1 MDTLSR
7 LEKLRD
13 NLIRDEKLKQLIQIA
28 ENHNPWFVP
37 VFVKEAM
44 DSIVDSLLAPSVV
57 SEWLR
62 NYGLKKIN
70 KTVGLI
76 CAGNIPLVGFH
87 DLLCC
92 YVTGC
97 RVQLKL
103 SSRDD
108 VLMLRVAELM
118 KHSDPDFAEGLQITD
133 KLQDIDAVIATGS
146 DNTNRYFEYYFRK
159 YPSILRKN
167 RNSVAVLTGNETEAD
182 LNGLADDIFMYFGF
196 GCRNV
201 SKLYVPVGYDVRLL
215 FPHFTK
221 YNWLHHHT
229 KYMNNYDYQRTIL
242 LMNRTPH
249 LANEFVMLL
258 ENKSISSPIAT
269 LHYEYWHDKNIL
281 STHLKDNQDNIQC
294 IVSSTKN
301 HFEFCATVKFG
312 NAQRPGPS
320 DYADSIDTIAFLLN
334 LD

>member
-7 LEKLRD
+7 LETLRK
-13 NLIRDEKLKQLIQIA
+13 NLNNDERLKQLIQTA
-28 ENHNPWFVP
+28 EAHNPWFVP
-37 VFVKEAM
+37 VFVKESVDA
-44 DSIVDSLLAPSVV
+44 IVNGILEPSVV

-62 NYGLKKIN
+62 DYHLKKVN

-92 YVTGC
+92 YITGC
-97 RVQLKL
+97 RVKLKL
-103 SSRDD
+103 SSKDD
-108 VLMLRVAELM
+108 VLMLRVAEIM
-118 KHSDPDFAEGLQITD
+118 KESDPDFAEGLQIAD
-133 KLQDIDAVIATGS
+133 KLHEIDAVIATGS

-159 YPSILRKN
+159 HPSILRKN
-167 RNSVAVLTGNETEAD
+167 RNSVAVLNGNETEEE
-182 LNGLADDIFMYFGF
+182 LRLLADDIFLYFGF

-215 FPHFTK
+215 FPLFTK
-221 YNWLHHHT
+221 YSWLHQHT

-242 LMNRTPH
+242 LMNKTPH
-249 LANEFVMLL
+249 YANEFVMLL
-258 ENKSISSPIAT
+258 ENKSISSPITT

-281 STHLKDNQDNIQC
+281 STHLRENQESIQC
-294 IVSSTKN
+294 IVSSIADQ
-301 HFEFCATVKFG
+301 FEFSSTEKFG
-312 NAQRPGPS
+312 KAQYPGPS
-320 DYADSIDTIAFLLN
+320 DYADGIDTLAFLLN